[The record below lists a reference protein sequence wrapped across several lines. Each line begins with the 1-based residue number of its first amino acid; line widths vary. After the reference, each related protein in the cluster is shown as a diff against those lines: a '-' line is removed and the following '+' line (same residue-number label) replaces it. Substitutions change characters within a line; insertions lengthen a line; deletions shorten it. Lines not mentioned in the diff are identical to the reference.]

1 MLAAVEALR
10 SAGIEVMFFARWE
23 DAAIAGN
30 GRFDPDFI
38 VLHHTAGVSS
48 YGGLAT
54 GVFGDHVPVPGANFL
69 VNRDGSLWVLSR
81 FAAYHAG
88 RGRGYG
94 VPDNGMNQRSWG
106 IEIEDLGRAQ
116 TMTEEQVRT
125 TSMLSAELLRG
136 MERPVTAVINHRAW
150 STTGK
155 PDTLY
160 PIEFWRERV
169 ARYLSTATEEDDMAL
184 TDLIKV
190 PTWGRALIGKD
201 EITLEELLLRVL
213 VVALRNEKA
222 DAAGR
227 AVDAQARAGF
237 IEALKS
243 IPPGA
248 TPEQIGAA
256 VDSAVSRYLGGPIA
270 ADVSISVQPAPDP
283 APAPEQE

>member
-10 SAGIEVMFFARWE
+10 RAGIEVMFFARWD

-30 GRFDPDFI
+30 GQFDPDFI

-69 VNRDGSLWVLSR
+69 VNRSGSLWVLTR
-81 FAAYHAG
+81 FVAYHAG
-88 RGRGYG
+88 RGRGFG
-94 VPDNGMNQRSWG
+94 VPDNMMNQRSWG

-136 MERPVTAVINHRAW
+136 MERPVTAVINHRDW

-160 PIEFWRERV
+160 PIEFWRTRVERH
-169 ARYLSTATEEDDMAL
+169 LTSNEEDDMAL
-184 TDLIKV
+184 TDKMKV
-190 PTWGRALIGKD
+190 PTWARDLLGVE
-201 EITLEELLLRVL
+201 EITGEELLIRTLAAVLRSERKEAARGAGL
-213 VVALRNEKA
+213 AAAVA
-222 DAAGR
+222 
-227 AVDAQARAGF
+227 AVN
-237 IEALKS
+237 S
-243 IPPGA
+243 GA
-248 TPEQIGAA
+248 SAEQIAAA
-256 VDSAVSRYLGGPIA
+256 VDTAVAKYLGGPVSA
-270 ADVSISVQPAPDP
+270 EVSINVAPP
-283 APAPEQE
+283 APAPEPAPVDQPQV